1 MERSEDRNMIAMKK
15 SLPASMTSRLPRSA
29 LAGAALLLGLCY
41 STGALAQAQRSFI
54 NLGFEQPNLTTNGC
68 RVYINSAQ
76 VPGWQTT
83 HPDTGTE
90 NSGGCVLAGGL
101 GTSPGPILE
110 LWRTPRNNS
119 SGGTV
124 NAPEG
129 VQIAEL
135 NAAAASR
142 IYQNVCLVNGERVNW
157 RFSHRGRG
165 SDTVRDVAEMKV
177 RATGTVIRVGTTNS
191 GAFDTPVVSQGTA
204 NAPVN
209 IAGNTSWVRYTG
221 GFSYAGATGVSNIG
235 FEAISAQ
242 GGATNGNL
250 LDDIQIEM
258 APFVEF
264 TQPSSS
270 ATETAGAAGGAGA
283 NLPTLRV
290 NGTVLTAFTVT
301 VNITGGTASRPAD
314 YTTPGNL
321 ATVTVN
327 VPAGN
332 YDGTSATGS
341 LFALP
346 ITVVND
352 TASEPNETI
361 QFQIAPASGAA
372 PAYQLF
378 SSTTCGGAAQT
389 TWEYT
394 IIDDDGGLSISKNAS
409 MPVAVGG
416 SLTQYDI
423 TYTIAVTNPSGS
435 SVQYSSLVDNPA
447 FDPDVTIN
455 GLTGLSRTTTPN
467 TGGTSGGALTA
478 VPLNTSG
485 PWSLITGTRT
495 LGGNRTDTYTLVVRF
510 TINPGATGLD
520 DCSASGRGLY
530 NSTTA
535 TRVAAGNP
543 THTASACQTT
553 PTPTWVTLR
562 KQLQGRAAATDQ
574 FQVRLFSGGIQS
586 ASATTSGSAAPSTA
600 STGQQVLP
608 AGTIL
613 QFEEALK
620 ANGTGADQAPANY
633 ATLLTCTNASS
644 GSTTV
649 LPGGSGTT
657 LGNRQQWPEFTPA
670 PGDVLDCA
678 VTNTPG
684 GANLSITKTN
694 TPGVNGNIDQ
704 AGDVVIKGADT
715 TYTLVVRNNG
725 PVAAN
730 GAVVRDTPAAGLSC
744 GTATCTAAGAS
755 QCPAAT
761 GAALASALQTGT
773 GVAIPLLPA
782 GAANTVTF
790 TLTCQVQ

>member
-1 MERSEDRNMIAMKK
+1 MGRFENRNMIAMKK
-15 SLPASMTSRLPRSA
+15 SPPASMMPRLPRST
-29 LAGAALLLGLCY
+29 LACAALLLGLC
-41 STGALAQAQRSFI
+41 SSNGALAQAQRSFI

-83 HPDTGTE
+83 HPATTTE
-90 NSGGCVLAGGL
+90 NSGGCVVAGGL
-101 GTSPGPILE
+101 GASPGPILE

-119 SGGTV
+119 SGGQV
-124 NAPEG
+124 DAPQG

-142 IYQNVCLVNGERVNW
+142 IYQNVCLINGERVNW

-165 SDTVRDVAEMKV
+165 SATIRDIAEMKV
-177 RATGTVIRVGTTNS
+177 GASGTVVRVGTTNS
-191 GAFDTPVVSQGTA
+191 GAFDTPIVSQGSVNT
-204 NAPVN
+204 PVN

-221 GFSYAGATGVSNIG
+221 GFTYTGATGVSNLG

-264 TQPSSS
+264 AQPSSS
-270 ATETAGAAGGAGA
+270 ATETAGAGGGASA

-341 LFALP
+341 LFPLP

-352 TASEPNETI
+352 TTPEPNETI
-361 QFQIAPASGAA
+361 QLQIAPSSGTT

-378 SSTTCGGAAQT
+378 SSATCGGTAQT

-394 IIDDDGGLSISKNAS
+394 IVDDDGSLSISKNAS
-409 MPVAVGG
+409 APVPVGG

-423 TYTIAVTNPSGS
+423 TYTIAVSNPSGS
-435 SVQYSSLVDNPA
+435 SVQYTLVDNPA

-455 GLTGLSRTTTPN
+455 GLTSLTRTTTPN
-467 TGGTSGGALTA
+467 AGGGTNGGTLAA
-478 VPLNTSG
+478 VPLNNGG
-485 PWSLITGTRT
+485 PWSLITSTRT
-495 LGGNRTDTYTLVVRF
+495 LGGSRTDTYTLVVRF

-530 NSTTA
+530 NTTTA
-535 TRVAAGNP
+535 TRITAGNP
-543 THTASACQTT
+543 TYAASACQTT
-553 PTPTWVTLR
+553 PTPVWVTLR
-562 KQLQGRAAATDQ
+562 KQLQGRATATDQ

-586 ASATTSGSAAPSTA
+586 ASATTSGGATPSMA
-600 STGQQVLP
+600 STGQQILP
-608 AGTIL
+608 AGTTL

-620 ANGTGADQAPANY
+620 ASGTGADQAPASY
-633 ATLLTCTNASS
+633 TTLLACANASS
-644 GSTTV
+644 GSPTV
-649 LPGGSGTT
+649 LPGGSGIA
-657 LGNRQQWPEFTPA
+657 LANRQQWAEFTPA
-670 PGDVLDCA
+670 PGDVLDC
-678 VTNTPG
+678 VITNTPG

-694 TPGVNGNIDQ
+694 TPGINGDIDQ
-704 AGDVVIKGADT
+704 ASDTVIQGADT
-715 TYTLVVRNNG
+715 SYSLVVRNNG
-725 PVAAN
+725 PAAAN

-744 GTATCTAAGAS
+744 GAATCAAAGAA

-761 GAALASALQTGT
+761 GAALASALQSGA

-790 TLTCQVQ
+790 TLACQVQ

>member
-1 MERSEDRNMIAMKK
+1 MGYADNRNMIAMNEPR
-15 SLPASMTSRLPRSA
+15 SAPTPRLPRNA
-29 LAGAALLLGLCY
+29 LAVAALLIGLCS
-41 STGALAQAQRSFI
+41 STGALAQVQRSFV
-54 NLGFEQPNLTTNGC
+54 NLGFEQPDLATNGC
-68 RVYINSAQ
+68 RVYINATQ

-83 HPDTGTE
+83 HPSNATE
-90 NSGGCVLAGGL
+90 NSGGCVVAGGL
-101 GTSPGPILE
+101 GASPGPILE
-110 LWRTPRNNS
+110 LWLTPRDNS

-124 NAPEG
+124 NAPQG

-142 IYQNVCLVNGERVNW
+142 IYQNVCLIKGERVNW
-157 RFSHRGRG
+157 RISHRGRG
-165 SDTVRDVAEMKV
+165 SATLRAIAEMQV
-177 RATGTVIRVGTTNS
+177 GASGTVVRVGTTNS
-191 GAFDTPVVSQGTA
+191 GAFDTPIVSQGIA
-204 NAPVN
+204 NTPLN
-209 IAGNTSWVRYTG
+209 IPGNTSWVRYTG
-221 GFSYAGATGVSNIG
+221 GFTYAGATGVSNLG

-258 APFVEF
+258 APFIEF
-264 TQPSSS
+264 IQSSSS
-270 ATETAGAAGGAGA
+270 ATETAGAAGGTGA

-314 YTTPGNL
+314 YTTPGNQ
-321 ATVTVN
+321 ATLTVN
-327 VPAGN
+327 VTTGN

-341 LFALP
+341 LFTLP
-346 ITVVND
+346 ITIVND
-352 TASEPNETI
+352 TVSEPNETI
-361 QFQIAPASGAA
+361 QFQIAPATGTT
-372 PAYQLF
+372 PAYQLL

-409 MPVAVGG
+409 APVAVGG
-416 SLTQYDI
+416 SLTQFDI

-447 FDPDVTIN
+447 FDADVTIN
-455 GLTGLSRTTTPN
+455 GLTSLTRTTTPN
-467 TGGTSGGALTA
+467 AGGGSSGGTLAA

-485 PWSLITGTRT
+485 PWNLITGTRT

-510 TINPGATGLD
+510 TINPGAIGLD

-530 NSTTA
+530 NTTTA

-543 THTASACQTT
+543 TYAANACQAT
-553 PTPTWVTLR
+553 PTPVWVTLR

-574 FQVRLFSGGIQS
+574 FQVRLFSSGIQS
-586 ASATTSGSAAPSTA
+586 ASATTGGSAAPSTA
-600 STGQQVLP
+600 STGQQTLS
-608 AGTIL
+608 AGSIL

-620 ANGTGADQAPANY
+620 ANGTGADQAPVGY
-633 ATLLTCTNASS
+633 TTLLTCSNATT

-649 LPGGSGTT
+649 LPGGTGTA
-657 LGNRQQWPEFTPA
+657 LANRQQWPEFTPA
-670 PGDVLDCA
+670 AGDVLDCVIA
-678 VTNTPG
+678 NTPG

-694 TPGVNGNIDQ
+694 TPGVNGDIDQ
-704 AGDVVIKGADT
+704 ASDIVTQGTSTV
-715 TYTLVVRNNG
+715 YTLVVRNSG
-725 PVAAN
+725 PAAAN

-744 GTATCTAAGAS
+744 GTATCAATGTA

-761 GAALASALQTGT
+761 GAAMY
-773 GVAIPLLPA
+773 
-782 GAANTVTF
+782 
-790 TLTCQVQ
+790 